1 MTSGWFGYF
10 YDRKLSYREL
20 WIFIGC
26 KPSRKEPEEKTWNG
40 RFDERSKSLP
50 GDNDGFFRE
59 GTPPTEKRE
68 KVLKGLPPDST
79 PSKTERIV
87 WSLIGSRYTRHLIS
101 SRDAIFMQIKTQNI
115 SLYGGRKIDRKQ
127 NSTSNCNYETL
138 YWISHEFIAQRS
150 RSEHFVSCSLRIFKC
165 SLCSLNMCS
174 LCVRIFSK

>member
-1 MTSGWFGYF
+1 MIRHKNGTSSSWKKAF
-10 YDRKLSYREL
+10 RAEKSSSSPRHKSRSNISQTPQE
-20 WIFIGC
+20 W
-26 KPSRKEPEEKTWNG
+26 KPNW
-40 RFDERSKSLP
+40 
-50 GDNDGFFRE
+50 
-59 GTPPTEKRE
+59 
-68 KVLKGLPPDST
+68 DST
-79 PSKTERIV
+79 LGSITSRFKWSNWDSMSTQV
-87 WSLIGSRYTRHLIS
+87 NSQASLIGSRYTRHLIS
-101 SRDAIFMQIKTQNI
+101 SRNAIFMQTKTQNI